1 MINRN
6 LIQVLEKLN
15 SKATLTLSENR
26 RSKILIKLLIKIP
39 DNNLET
45 KINLIS
51 LVRGSLNFKHPKFT

>member
-51 LVRGSLNFKHPKFT
+51 LVRESLNFKHPKFT

>member
-15 SKATLTLSENR
+15 SKATLTLNENR

-51 LVRGSLNFKHPKFT
+51 LVRESLNFKHPKFT